1 MTREQRLILAVINLA
16 IKDYKNGG
24 KYAKS
29 ARAYFAGP
37 VYKHHVES
45 RNKRGV
51 GRILEAIDGHLT
63 ERACQV

>member
-45 RNKRGV
+45 LGLLPGTMPLALSDSRKRG
-51 GRILEAIDGHLT
+51 
-63 ERACQV
+63 